1 MLTSKNV
8 YKTPYQLLIDSNI
21 SALPV
26 RVSEICK
33 QHGWTLTS
41 YDGGKNVIS
50 SLGLSHLT
58 SETDGFCLRNRGKY
72 YILYD
77 RRLSI
82 QRQRFIVAHEI
93 GHIALGHVDRTQCTT
108 ANFPPAWDCEP
119 DELAANLYAARLVAP
134 APVLHAIHA
143 ATPEQIAAACG
154 LTSTAA
160 AFCAEYSASDNALLG
175 AFDSYIRRILW
186 Q

>member
-93 GHIALGHVDRTQCTT
+93 GHIALGHVDGSTYTRF
-108 ANFPPAWDCEP
+108 NRPPAMP
-119 DELAANLYAARLVAP
+119 DSAHELAANLYAARLVAP

-143 ATPEQIAAACG
+143 TSVDEIAAVCG
-154 LTSTAA
+154 LTHTAA
-160 AFCAEYSASDNALLG
+160 AFCAEYSASDNAILG